1 MVKTFEGLDNE
12 FAVSTGRNV
21 NNGPGTSTFDYPPNG
36 TFDLLVTSHE
46 GDANPNLFQIGES
59 YTVSWTGNGGGGL
72 LEDAVVVRSDLA
84 PNGGGIVVFEGL
96 DENGALAQV
105 VWTPEF
111 DLENWYWSNFSQGA
125 SPGFYTSD
133 RNTGYTHQFVCFAAG
148 TGIATPK
155 GTRRVETLE
164 PGDRVETRDDG
175 AQRVLWTGRRV
186 VRGLGADAPVRFAP
200 GTIGNREA
208 LLLSPQH
215 RVMIRSPMAEL
226 LFAAHEVLVPAKAM
240 IDGRAICAAPVARV
254 TYVHLLLERHA
265 LLDAAGG
272 APCESLFPGDV
283 ATGLLRAELPQ
294 GVPPYRAAR
303 PILTYREARCVVGAR
318 LPVVRMA
325 ML

>member
-12 FAVSTGRNV
+12 FAVATGGNV
-21 NNGPGTSTFDYPPNG
+21 NTGPGISTFDYPPDG

-46 GDANPNLFQIGES
+46 GDTNPNLFQIGES

-96 DENGALAQV
+96 DQNGDLAQV
-105 VWTPEF
+105 VWSPGF
-111 DLENWYWSNFSQGA
+111 DLESWYWANFNHGA
-125 SPGFYTSD
+125 SPGFYTTD
-133 RNTGYTHQFVCFAAG
+133 RTASYTHQFVCFAAG

-155 GTRRVETLE
+155 GARRVETLE
-164 PGDRVETRDDG
+164 PGDRVETRDHG
-175 AQRVLWTGRRV
+175 VQRVLWAGRRV
-186 VRGLGADAPVRFAP
+186 VRGIGADAPVRFAP
-200 GTIGNREA
+200 GSIGNRDM

-226 LFAAHEVLVPAKAM
+226 LFGAHEVLVPAKAM
-240 IDGRAICAAPVARV
+240 IDGRAIRAAPVARV

-283 ATGLLRAELPQ
+283 TMGLLRAELPE
-294 GVPPYRAAR
+294 GLPRYRAAR
-303 PILTYREARCVVGAR
+303 LMLTYREARCVVGAR
-318 LPVVRMA
+318 MPVARMA